1 MLNREK
7 YAKEIIEIA
16 CNGGNIAV
24 VNGKLENCR
33 KTQCNECN
41 FNGGTIRD
49 CDIKTR
55 KWANSEYVEPIEPI
69 EPPVDWSKVPVDTP
83 VLVTDRKDAA
93 ESEWEKR
100 YFAKYENGM
109 VYTWANGATSWSG
122 EIVSSWMY
130 AKLAES
136 EEQNEISRIKNQI
149 SEAATEACGYSP
161 LTKVISE
168 EEVNRI
174 LAEEEKTGGWIPVTE
189 RLPDPETEVLITAR
203 RKYKSG
209 GCVDIITTALYEDG
223 NMLECDSCWDW
234 VDIDSEYDEENDC
247 YIIPEGWWEDRHFNP
262 DEVYNNLVDDE
273 VIAWMPLPE
282 PYRESEESH
291 D

>member
-49 CDIKTR
+49 CEIKTR
-55 KWANSEYVEPIEPI
+55 KWANSEYVEPI

-93 ESEWEKR
+93 ESEWKKR

-136 EEQNEISRIKNQI
+136 EE
-149 SEAATEACGYSP
+149 
-161 LTKVISE
+161 
-168 EEVNRI
+168 VNRI

-189 RLPDPETEVLITAR
+189 SLPEDDKYIMISFENFTLPDIGR
-203 RKYKSG
+203 
-209 GCVDIITTALYEDG
+209 YEADKDG
-223 NMLECDSCWDW
+223 NGAFYPGDDEKSY
-234 VDIDSEYDEENDC
+234 VEYDLFVN
-247 YIIPEGWWEDRHFNP
+247 
-262 DEVYNNLVDDE
+262 
-273 VIAWMPLPE
+273 AWMPLPE

>member
-1 MLNREK
+1 MLNKEK

-33 KTQCNECN
+33 ETQCNECN

-49 CDIKTR
+49 CEIKTR
-55 KWANSEYVEPIEPI
+55 KWANSEYVEPIEP
-69 EPPVDWSKVPVDTP
+69 PGDLRNFPVYTQVFETV
-83 VLVTDRKDAA
+83 RKDAS
-93 ESEWEKR
+93 ESELIMR

-136 EEQNEISRIKNQI
+136 EE
-149 SEAATEACGYSP
+149 
-161 LTKVISE
+161 
-168 EEVNRI
+168 
-174 LAEEEKTGGWIPVTE
+174 
-189 RLPDPETEVLITAR
+189 
-203 RKYKSG
+203 
-209 GCVDIITTALYEDG
+209 
-223 NMLECDSCWDW
+223 
-234 VDIDSEYDEENDC
+234 
-247 YIIPEGWWEDRHFNP
+247 
-262 DEVYNNLVDDE
+262 
-273 VIAWMPLPE
+273 
-282 PYRESEESH
+282 SH

>member
-83 VLVTDRKDAA
+83 VLVKIEKMLLSQNGKRDILQNMKTEWCTLGRTAQRHGAEKLYLVGCMPSWQKARKVMIECIRTAA
-93 ESEWEKR
+93 RDSKTE
-100 YFAKYENGM
+100 
-109 VYTWANGATSWSG
+109 
-122 EIVSSWMY
+122 
-130 AKLAES
+130 
-136 EEQNEISRIKNQI
+136 RIKVSCLDI
-149 SEAATEACGYSP
+149 IVTM
-161 LTKVISE
+161 I
-168 EEVNRI
+168 
-174 LAEEEKTGGWIPVTE
+174 EKKPYYEI
-189 RLPDPETEVLITAR
+189 
-203 RKYKSG
+203 KYKEIG
-209 GCVDIITTALYEDG
+209 EDYYHVG
-223 NMLECDSCWDW
+223 
-234 VDIDSEYDEENDC
+234 
-247 YIIPEGWWEDRHFNP
+247 
-262 DEVYNNLVDDE
+262 
-273 VIAWMPLPE
+273 
-282 PYRESEESH
+282 
-291 D
+291 